1 MRDFWKKL
9 KSIKL
14 AIALLVILAAGSLLA
29 TLIPQ
34 GKGAEEYFKLYPK
47 LVAELVV
54 QTGFNRYFSSIL
66 FFIPALLFFVNLG
79 ACTID
84 RFLRELRKKHKRR
97 HGPDILH
104 IGLLILIVGGIISF
118 SGRKEGMVRLAA
130 GESVALP
137 GGEVLHL
144 LEFSDER
151 YEDGR
156 PKDWTSLVNLEKEGT
171 VVRDNVK
178 IRVNKPLRIGAITI
192 YQSSY
197 SAALAVAVT
206 APDGAVST
214 LARGESFEADDLRV
228 FFMTTEMPGSV
239 GGETLAVLRVLGG
252 GIDGAVKVSSQ
263 GTAVG
268 QYKVATTQVLST
280 GLQAVSDPG
289 YPFVLASLILIGL
302 GTALTFAQK
311 LKDTLKEEQA

>member
-1 MRDFWKKL
+1 VRDFWKKL

-14 AIALLVILAAGSLLA
+14 AITLIVILAVGSLLA

-34 GKGAEEYFKLYPK
+34 GKASEEYFKLYPK

-84 RFLRELRKKHKRR
+84 RFLRELRKKHNRR
-97 HGPDILH
+97 HGADILH
-104 IGLLILIVGGIISF
+104 IGLLILIIGGVISF
-118 SGRKEGMVRLAA
+118 SGRKEGMVRLTA

-137 GGEVLHL
+137 GGEVLQL
-144 LEFSDER
+144 VAFRDER
-151 YEDGR
+151 YQDGR
-156 PKDWTSLVNLEKEGT
+156 PKDWTSLVNLEKDGT
-171 VVRDNVK
+171 VVRDNVE

-197 SAALAVAVT
+197 SAALAVTVT
-206 APDGAVST
+206 ASDGAVKT
-214 LARGESFEADDLRV
+214 LARGESFEAEGLRV
-228 FFMTTEMPGSV
+228 FFMTTEMPGIA

-252 GIDGAVKVSSQ
+252 GIDGVVKVGSQ
-263 GTAVG
+263 GAAVG

-289 YPFVLASLILIGL
+289 YPFVLTSLILIGL

-311 LKDTLKEEQA
+311 MKDLLKEEQA